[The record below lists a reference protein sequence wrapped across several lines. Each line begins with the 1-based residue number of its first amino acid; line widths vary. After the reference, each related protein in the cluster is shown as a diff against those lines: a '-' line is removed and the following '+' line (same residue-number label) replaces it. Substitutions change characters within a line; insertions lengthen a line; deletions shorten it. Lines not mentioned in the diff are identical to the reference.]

1 MFDAL
6 KKSMIDAI
14 EEGQLKLGYRDE
26 TIRLY
31 YPLESLCALTG
42 KKLDA
47 AQMMRELE
55 AFFTEDEAELGK
67 IEISRRGDRFCLA
80 VGPKGAAWV
89 HAHTNPN
96 GFLAAFIAAI
106 GRHGCTMDE
115 LLAQSDFISL
125 HTPAIDG
132 KPLINRENIAKMKD
146 GVIFVNTS
154 RGNNVDEEALLEG
167 LNSGKIR
174 GAGLDVYAE
183 EPAKNEALLNHP
195 NVSCTPHIGAA
206 TKEAQ
211 KRIGMEIVSIID
223 NL

>member
-55 AFFTEDEAELGK
+55 AFFTEDEAEALENETAAG
-67 IEISRRGDRFCLA
+67 GDRFCMA

-89 HAHTNPN
+89 HAHTNQT
-96 GFLAAFIAAI
+96 AFW
-106 GRHGCTMDE
+106 RR
-115 LLAQSDFISL
+115 LSR
-125 HTPAIDG
+125 
-132 KPLINRENIAKMKD
+132 PL
-146 GVIFVNTS
+146 G
-154 RGNNVDEEALLEG
+154 
-167 LNSGKIR
+167 
-174 GAGLDVYAE
+174 
-183 EPAKNEALLNHP
+183 
-195 NVSCTPHIGAA
+195 
-206 TKEAQ
+206 
-211 KRIGMEIVSIID
+211 GMVAR
-223 NL
+223 

>member
-89 HAHTNPN
+89 HVEELHN
-96 GFLAAFIAAI
+96 GEFDWLISFEDGQPDAYRYCIADE
-106 GRHGCTMDE
+106 GCHLTYHR
-115 LLAQSDFISL
+115 F
-125 HTPAIDG
+125 
-132 KPLINRENIAKMKD
+132 
-146 GVIFVNTS
+146 
-154 RGNNVDEEALLEG
+154 
-167 LNSGKIR
+167 
-174 GAGLDVYAE
+174 
-183 EPAKNEALLNHP
+183 
-195 NVSCTPHIGAA
+195 
-206 TKEAQ
+206 TKEDYEAF
-211 KRIGMEIVSIID
+211 GF
-223 NL
+223 

>member
-67 IEISRRGDRFCLA
+67 IEISRREDRCAHESKRLSGG
-80 VGPKGAAWV
+80 VYRGHWAAWL
-89 HAHTNPN
+89 HD
-96 GFLAAFIAAI
+96 GRAAGSF
-106 GRHGCTMDE
+106 
-115 LLAQSDFISL
+115 
-125 HTPAIDG
+125 
-132 KPLINRENIAKMKD
+132 
-146 GVIFVNTS
+146 
-154 RGNNVDEEALLEG
+154 
-167 LNSGKIR
+167 
-174 GAGLDVYAE
+174 
-183 EPAKNEALLNHP
+183 
-195 NVSCTPHIGAA
+195 
-206 TKEAQ
+206 
-211 KRIGMEIVSIID
+211 
-223 NL
+223 

>member
-67 IEISRRGDRFCLA
+67 IEISR
-80 VGPKGAAWV
+80 
-89 HAHTNPN
+89 
-96 GFLAAFIAAI
+96 
-106 GRHGCTMDE
+106 
-115 LLAQSDFISL
+115 
-125 HTPAIDG
+125 
-132 KPLINRENIAKMKD
+132 
-146 GVIFVNTS
+146 
-154 RGNNVDEEALLEG
+154 
-167 LNSGKIR
+167 
-174 GAGLDVYAE
+174 
-183 EPAKNEALLNHP
+183 
-195 NVSCTPHIGAA
+195 
-206 TKEAQ
+206 
-211 KRIGMEIVSIID
+211 
-223 NL
+223 

>member
-67 IEISRRGDRFCLA
+67 IEISRRGDRFL
-80 VGPKGAAWV
+80 P
-89 HAHTNPN
+89 
-96 GFLAAFIAAI
+96 
-106 GRHGCTMDE
+106 GRW
-115 LLAQSDFISL
+115 A
-125 HTPAIDG
+125 
-132 KPLINRENIAKMKD
+132 
-146 GVIFVNTS
+146 
-154 RGNNVDEEALLEG
+154 
-167 LNSGKIR
+167 
-174 GAGLDVYAE
+174 
-183 EPAKNEALLNHP
+183 
-195 NVSCTPHIGAA
+195 
-206 TKEAQ
+206 
-211 KRIGMEIVSIID
+211 
-223 NL
+223 

>member
-67 IEISRRGDRFCLA
+67 IEISRRGGRFCLA
-80 VGPKGAAWV
+80 VGPKGGVGACAHESKRLSGGVYRGHWAAWL
-89 HAHTNPN
+89 HD
-96 GFLAAFIAAI
+96 GRAAGSF
-106 GRHGCTMDE
+106 
-115 LLAQSDFISL
+115 
-125 HTPAIDG
+125 
-132 KPLINRENIAKMKD
+132 
-146 GVIFVNTS
+146 
-154 RGNNVDEEALLEG
+154 
-167 LNSGKIR
+167 
-174 GAGLDVYAE
+174 
-183 EPAKNEALLNHP
+183 
-195 NVSCTPHIGAA
+195 
-206 TKEAQ
+206 
-211 KRIGMEIVSIID
+211 
-223 NL
+223 

>member
-89 HAHTNPN
+89 HA
-96 GFLAAFIAAI
+96 
-106 GRHGCTMDE
+106 
-115 LLAQSDFISL
+115 
-125 HTPAIDG
+125 
-132 KPLINRENIAKMKD
+132 
-146 GVIFVNTS
+146 
-154 RGNNVDEEALLEG
+154 
-167 LNSGKIR
+167 
-174 GAGLDVYAE
+174 
-183 EPAKNEALLNHP
+183 
-195 NVSCTPHIGAA
+195 VSYTHLTLP
-206 TKEAQ
+206 TT
-211 KRIGMEIVSIID
+211 
-223 NL
+223 